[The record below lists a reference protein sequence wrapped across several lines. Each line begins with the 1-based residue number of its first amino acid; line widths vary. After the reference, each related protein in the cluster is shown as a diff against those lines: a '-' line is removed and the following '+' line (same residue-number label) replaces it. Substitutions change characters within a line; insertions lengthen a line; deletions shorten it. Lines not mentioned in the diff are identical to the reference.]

1 MPWSPQGSEQP
12 VERSGI
18 ADCLPRY
25 ESIIGEGGR
34 DREET
39 DVGED
44 DTGTERGQWTNL
56 EDIGEGR
63 EDLGVI
69 RDRGGLRRSNAMS
82 RELINNSKSTRTAF

>member
-1 MPWSPQGSEQP
+1 LEKE
-12 VERSGI
+12 VET
-18 ADCLPRY
+18 
-25 ESIIGEGGR
+25 
-34 DREET
+34 DRET
-39 DVGED
+39 DGGED

>member
-1 MPWSPQGSEQP
+1 LFATLRIYNW
-12 VERSGI
+12 VET
-18 ADCLPRY
+18 
-25 ESIIGEGGR
+25 
-34 DREET
+34 DRET
-39 DVGED
+39 DGGED
-44 DTGTERGQWTNL
+44 DTGTERGRWTNL